1 MQMKFQSEK
10 KNLKSSRENFGQLVK
25 FGKQKYQI
33 KIFYTCEKKKQHS
46 KKVFS
51 EVTLVLQ
58 KKHCKTITV
67 PIQIY
72 NLPKYTSRLQCI
84 AKSLREYFHSSLVK
98 LFGIFLENVRY
109 YRGSERLT
117 SLIENTRYFGS
128 SVAYNLRG
136 IHLLIEIQNLR

>member
-1 MQMKFQSEK
+1 M
-10 KNLKSSRENFGQLVK
+10 
-25 FGKQKYQI
+25 
-33 KIFYTCEKKKQHS
+33 
-46 KKVFS
+46 
-51 EVTLVLQ
+51 VLQ

-98 LFGIFLENVRY
+98 LFGFFLKNVRY
-109 YRGSERLT
+109 YRGSARLT

-136 IHLLIEIQNLR
+136 IHLLIKIQNLRSKVKKNMKEKKRRRDWNTGRIGMFSVIGHDLRLHNFQVFHFAV